1 MAGGTMPAG
10 SGGPGWPLASML
22 FLLGDL
28 DRGFEVMREIGGE
41 ELEYAIPVER
51 CFYWEMLADAELARG
66 RLEAAEAH
74 VRSAEEQA
82 ERLGLHLPTAVATRG
97 RAAVLLH
104 AGEPGAAA
112 SAAEDAIR
120 SAEAVGARLPAAYAR
135 ALRGQALAA
144 AGERKQAIEALKEA
158 ERELDECGSVRER
171 DAVRRELRKLG
182 ARAEKRGPAAGAD
195 SGIPSLTKRE
205 LEIAALV
212 TDRKTNREIAAELFL
227 SDKTVESH
235 LRNIFVKLGASS
247 RVEVARAVER
257 DQRERE
263 RRARGAVTDVV
274 APPADP
280 DALRLAELGYPQELK
295 RGLRIF
301 GNVAM
306 GFAAISPVVG
316 LYAVVLVGTT
326 VAGPAWVWVL
336 PVALAGQC
344 LLITVYSELAVGV
357 PDRRRRLPVEP
368 PAYGRRV
375 RVVQRMGGDLRVR
388 GGQHDDRLPGRPVG
402 AHARWGSS
410 RPRTRSSRR
419 GCCLVLFCS
428 LAGALGLDLLGRAI
442 RLGIAAEALASVG
455 IGLALLLVFREQD
468 LSIFGET
475 LGAEALSGGSVLAGL
490 LAALAVGGWV
500 FIGFDACVGA
510 SEETQNA
517 ARHVP
522 RAIWIALLGV
532 GGIVIL
538 NAFAV
543 TLAHPDPAAVVAGED
558 IDPVTT
564 AVVSSFGSW
573 SSKPFAASRAGRLP
587 GVRDGGA
594 GAHRE
599 VDLLDRARRRAS
611 RRPPSC
617 ARSTAARRR

>member
-1 MAGGTMPAG
+1 M
-10 SGGPGWPLASML
+10 S
-22 FLLGDL
+22 
-28 DRGFEVMREIGGE
+28 
-41 ELEYAIPVER
+41 
-51 CFYWEMLADAELARG
+51 
-66 RLEAAEAH
+66 
-74 VRSAEEQA
+74 
-82 ERLGLHLPTAVATRG
+82 
-97 RAAVLLH
+97 
-104 AGEPGAAA
+104 
-112 SAAEDAIR
+112 
-120 SAEAVGARLPAAYAR
+120 
-135 ALRGQALAA
+135 
-144 AGERKQAIEALKEA
+144 
-158 ERELDECGSVRER
+158 
-171 DAVRRELRKLG
+171 
-182 ARAEKRGPAAGAD
+182 
-195 SGIPSLTKRE
+195 
-205 LEIAALV
+205 
-212 TDRKTNREIAAELFL
+212 
-227 SDKTVESH
+227 
-235 LRNIFVKLGASS
+235 
-247 RVEVARAVER
+247 
-257 DQRERE
+257 
-263 RRARGAVTDVV
+263 DVV
-274 APPADP
+274 APPTDP
-280 DALRLAELGYPQELK
+280 DALRLAELGYKQELK
-295 RGLRIF
+295 RGLQTF

-344 LLITVYSELAVGV
+344 LLITVYSELSSEFPIAGGAYQWS
-357 PDRRRRLPVEP
+357 RRL
-368 PAYGRRV
+368 
-375 RVVQRMGGDLRVR
+375 MGGSYGWFNGWVAICAYAVANTTIAYL
-388 GGQHDDRLPGRPVG
+388 G
-402 AHARWGSS
+402 APWALTLAGIEPTPHAIVATGML
-410 RPRTRSSRR
+410 
-419 GCCLVLFCS
+419 LVLFCA
-428 LAGALGLDLLGRAI
+428 LVGALGLDLLGRAI

-573 SSKPFAASRAGRLP
+573 SSKPFAAIVLVAFLACGMAAQALTARSIFSIA
-587 GVRDGGA
+587 RDGVLPASGFLRTVDRRKTPIGA
-594 GAHRE
+594 TVATGSSPAWACCSGSTRPRWGA
-599 VDLLDRARRRAS
+599 
-611 RRPPSC
+611 
-617 ARSTAARRR
+617 